1 MSRFLTRATAAA
13 AVLAGGATAQAQYF
27 HGHAHYHNGH
37 YHLHGHWHY
46 LAPNYLGFGPPG
58 YFAPAI
64 RPTVIVAPPAF
75 AAVAPT
81 AFPAVAPP
89 AFPAVA
95 PPAAPPALRPNP
107 LPAPAPAAG
116 GPGLTLRL
124 PAEYPNP
131 VHVRI
136 EQRDYEL
143 RPGAEVTVKARANY
157 LVEFDQGGAFGP
169 FSAEYVEG
177 VYRFA
182 AGARGWR
189 LEPDAPRRNDLPPP
203 PRP

>member
-1 MSRFLTRATAAA
+1 MKRLFTCA
-13 AVLAGGATAQAQYF
+13 AVAAVVLTTGATAQAQYF
-27 HGHAHYHNGH
+27 HGHVHYHNNH

-46 LAPNYLGFGPPG
+46 PPPVYQGVVPSG
-58 YFAPAI
+58 YFAPAV
-64 RPTVIVAPPAF
+64 RPAVFVAPPA
-75 AAVAPT
+75 AP
-81 AFPAVAPP
+81 V
-89 AFPAVA
+89 VA
-95 PPAAPPALRPNP
+95 PPAAPPALPPNP
-107 LPAPAPAAG
+107 LPAPAPAAV

-131 VHVRI
+131 LHVRV

-143 RPGAEVTVKARANY
+143 RPGTEVTVGGRAGY

-182 AGARGWR
+182 AGPRGWR
-189 LEPDAPRRNDLPPP
+189 LEPDAPRRNELPPP

>member
-1 MSRFLTRATAAA
+1 MSRLFTCATAAA

-46 LAPNYLGFGPPG
+46 PAPLYPAAGVSG
-58 YFAPAI
+58 YFAPSL
-64 RPTVIVAPPAF
+64 RPAVIAAAPVAPPV
-75 AAVAPT
+75 VAP
-81 AFPAVAPP
+81 
-89 AFPAVA
+89 
-95 PPAAPPALRPNP
+95 AASLALRPNP
-107 LPAPAPAAG
+107 LPAPAPAAAVA
-116 GPGLTLRL
+116 GLTLRL

-131 VHVRI
+131 VHVRV
-136 EQRDYEL
+136 ERRDYEL
-143 RPGAEVTVKARANY
+143 RPGTEVSVPARASY

-169 FSAEYVEG
+169 FSAEYVAG

-182 AGARGWR
+182 AGPRGWR

>member
-1 MSRFLTRATAAA
+1 MTRRLGYAATALF
-13 AVLAGGATAQAQYF
+13 VLAGGATAQAQYF
-27 HGHAHYHNGH
+27 HGHLHYHNGH

-46 LAPNYLGFGPPG
+46 PPPVYPGLGTSG
-58 YFAPAI
+58 YFAPAV
-64 RPTVIVAPPAF
+64 RPGVF
-75 AAVAPT
+75 
-81 AFPAVAPP
+81 
-89 AFPAVA
+89 VA
-95 PPAAPPALRPNP
+95 PPAAPVVAPPASPPALPPNP
-107 LPAPAPAAG
+107 LPAPAPAAV

-131 VHVRI
+131 VHVRV

-143 RPGAEVTVKARANY
+143 RPGTEVTVRDRASY

-169 FSAEYVEG
+169 FSSEYVEG
-177 VYRFA
+177 VYRFT
-182 AGARGWR
+182 AGPRGWR